1 MEATTASSRS
11 LSGSE
16 KRELALLGL
25 PTFGLALSITVVSTY
40 LPVVAKGFTG
50 STTVIGLLIGAEG
63 VLALFVPLLVGT
75 WSDQLRTRIGG
86 RLPFVIAGV
95 PVAAVALAAMGFM
108 RSLGPLAVVV
118 TLFFL
123 AYFVAYEPYRA
134 LYPDLM
140 EDEVAGRAQ
149 STQAIA
155 RGVGT
160 GLALLCGGLLM
171 SLARPLPFVIAAVL
185 LVTAVSVFMY
195 ICLRRDVGDQD
206 YEQARGPREAAHDLK
221 GLLKEHP
228 ALRWFMAANA
238 LWELSLGALKTFIVL
253 FLTAGLGMT
262 LSQAS
267 LAIGATAL
275 LILGAAASAG
285 KLGDKFGRNR
295 VMRVA
300 LWIYGIGLLVPFAT
314 QSTLAVAAV
323 PFVAIGGGVI
333 MALPYALLM
342 PLMPDSAH
350 GALTGYYSLSRGI
363 GTMLGPILGGIAVQV
378 ARQPMS
384 GSKGYAAVFLV
395 CSVAIVASI
404 PMMRGLR
411 SEDEDRQELK
421 QS

>member
-1 MEATTASSRS
+1 MTTRALRPE
-11 LSGSE
+11 E
-16 KRELALLGL
+16 KRRLALLGL
-25 PTFGLALSITVVSTY
+25 PTFGLALAITVVTSF
-40 LPVVAKGFTG
+40 LPVAARSFLG
-50 STTVIGLLIGAEG
+50 STTVIGVLIGIEG
-63 VLALFVPLLVGT
+63 VMALWVPLVVGA
-75 WSDQLRTRIGG
+75 WSDRLRTPIGG
-86 RLPFVIAGV
+86 RLPFLLGATPIVL
-95 PVAAVALAAMGFM
+95 VALVALGLARTGWLVAVAV
-108 RSLGPLAVVV
+108 AV
-118 TLFFL
+118 FFF